1 MEDYT
6 ILIVDDEEK
15 VRNALVRV
23 LRSEGYRIFTAS
35 NSQEALTKLDEG
47 KVDLVLA
54 DNQMPG
60 VSGIELFF
68 ILKKRWP
75 DTIRLL
81 ITGRADTEIAINAI
95 NKGEVYRFITKP
107 WDPEELKVTIRQAL
121 EHHKLMRE
129 NQNLL
134 QTVKRQ
140 ANLLSDLER
149 KHPGITEL
157 PRDEEGFYV
166 IEEP

>member
-1 MEDYT
+1 
-6 ILIVDDEEK
+6 
-15 VRNALVRV
+15 
-23 LRSEGYRIFTAS
+23 
-35 NSQEALTKLDEG
+35 
-47 KVDLVLA
+47 
-54 DNQMPG
+54 

-81 ITGRADTEIAINAI
+81 ITGRADTEMAINAI

-107 WDPEELKVTIRQAL
+107 GDPEELKVTIRQAL
-121 EHHKLMRE
+121 EHHKLMRK